1 MPSVME
7 HPNASC
13 DRTAADLM
21 SRCPRCGGLLV
32 VRQNEREEETLICNE
47 CPLAVVLCEGIWI
60 ALTEDRAEHYSQ
72 FITDYEMIRAAEGR
86 GSQNA
91 DYYLALPY
99 KDLSGKNQAQW
110 IIRARTYSYLA
121 KQIVPKIQAEAGVN
135 ARVLD
140 VGAGNGWMSY
150 RFSQMGLRPVAVDLL
165 INDQDGLGAAKHY
178 QEHLQK
184 MFPRVQAES
193 TRLPF
198 ASAQFDAVF
207 FNASFHYAESYEAN
221 LQEALRCLRNGGT
234 IVVADS
240 PWYSNESSGE
250 QMIGERQAAF
260 IKRFGTPSNSI
271 RSREFL
277 TDERLRDLEEKL
289 GIRWE
294 RHTPFY
300 GFRWTMRPWIARWN
314 RRREPSRFQIY
325 TARKSA

>member
-1 MPSVME
+1 MI
-7 HPNASC
+7 
-13 DRTAADLM
+13 
-21 SRCPRCGGLLV
+21 
-32 VRQNEREEETLICNE
+32 RQNRQEEKTLICDG
-47 CPLAVVLCEGIWI
+47 CHLSAVPREGIWI
-60 ALTEDRAEHYSQ
+60 ALTEDRMAHYSQ

-86 GSQNA
+86 GGQNA

-110 IIRARTYSYLA
+110 TIRARTYSYLA
-121 KQIVPKIQAEAGVN
+121 KQILPKIQAEVGVN

-165 INDQDGLGAAKHY
+165 VNDQDGLGAAKHY
-178 QEHLQK
+178 QEHLQE

-207 FNASFHYAESYEAN
+207 FNASFHYAESYEAS
-221 LQEALRCLRNGGT
+221 LREALRCLRISGT

-240 PWYSNESSGE
+240 PWYSNKSSGE
-250 QMIGERQAAF
+250 LMIAERQAAF
-260 IKRFGTPSNSI
+260 LKRFGTSSDSI
-271 RSREFL
+271 RSLEFL
-277 TDERLRDLEEKL
+277 TDERLRDLEHKF

-294 RHTPFY
+294 RHNPFY
-300 GFRWTMRPWIARWN
+300 GFPWTMRPWIASWN

-325 TARKSA
+325 TARKPA

>member
-7 HPNASC
+7 HPNANC
-13 DRTAADLM
+13 DRTAADLI
-21 SRCPRCGGLLV
+21 SRCPRCDGSLK
-32 VRQNEREEETLICNE
+32 VRQSQREENDLICNG
-47 CPLAVVLCEGIWI
+47 CRHSVVLCEGIWI
-60 ALTEDRAEHYSQ
+60 ALTEDRTAHYSQ

-86 GSQNA
+86 GGQNA

-99 KDLSGKNQAQW
+99 TDLSGKNQAQW
-110 IIRARTYSYLA
+110 TIRARTYSYLA
-121 KQIVPKIQAEAGVN
+121 KQILPKVQAEMGVN

-150 RFSQMGLRPVAVDLL
+150 RFSQMGLQPVAVDLL
-165 INDQDGLGAAKHY
+165 VNDQDGLGAAKHY
-178 QEHLQK
+178 QKHLQE
-184 MFPRVQAES
+184 MFPRVQAE
-193 TRLPF
+193 TTALPF

-207 FNASFHYAESYEAN
+207 FNASFHYAESYEAS

-250 QMIGERQAAF
+250 QMIAERQAAF
-260 IKRFGTPSNSI
+260 LKRFGTSSNSI
-271 RSREFL
+271 RSLEFL

-294 RHTPFY
+294 RHNPFY

>member
-13 DRTAADLM
+13 DKTTSDLM
-21 SRCPRCGGLLV
+21 SKCPRCGGLLEA
-32 VRQNEREEETLICNE
+32 RREQQEKTLICDG
-47 CPLAVVLCEGIWI
+47 CRLPVLLREGIWL
-60 ALTEDRAEHYSQ
+60 ALPEDRAEQYSQ
-72 FITDYEMIRAAEGR
+72 FIRDYEMIRAAEGR
-86 GSQNA
+86 GGQNV

-99 KDLSGKNQAQW
+99 KDLSGKNQGQW
-110 IIRARTYSYLA
+110 TIRARTFSYLA
-121 KQIVPKIQAEAGVN
+121 KQIVPKIQAEAGAN

-150 RFSQMGLRPVAVDLL
+150 RLSQTGLRPVAVDLL
-165 INDQDGLGAAKHY
+165 INDQDGLGAAKYY
-178 QEHLQK
+178 QEYLLK

-207 FNASFHYAESYEAN
+207 FNASFHYAVSYEAS
-221 LQEALRCLRNGGT
+221 LQEALRCLRNSGT

-240 PWYSNESSGE
+240 PWYSKESSGE
-250 QMIGERQAAF
+250 QMIAERQAAF
-260 IKRFGTPSNSI
+260 LKRFGTPSNSI
-271 RSREFL
+271 RSLEFL
-277 TDERLRDLEEKL
+277 TDERLTNLEHKL

-300 GFRWTMRPWIARWN
+300 GFRWAMRPWIARWH